1 MKAVGIGCIIIAW
14 WIFFVQPFPA
24 SAGCA
29 MGILTGVALG
39 QMLWGDEDE
48 ID

>member
-1 MKAVGIGCIIIAW
+1 MKVVGVGCIIIAW
-14 WIFFVQPFPA
+14 WIFFVQPFPSA
-24 SAGCA
+24 AGCA
-29 MGILTGVALG
+29 MGILTGVAIG